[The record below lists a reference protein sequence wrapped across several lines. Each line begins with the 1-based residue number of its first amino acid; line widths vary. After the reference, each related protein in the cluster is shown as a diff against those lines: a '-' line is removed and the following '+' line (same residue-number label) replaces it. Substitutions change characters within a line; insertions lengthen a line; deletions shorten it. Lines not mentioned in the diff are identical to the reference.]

1 MKKRK
6 SEDIKA
12 FFSSNK
18 NTSSATAQTQSHCI
32 ICSRLVN
39 DDIMETHVQA
49 CIEQSEKLLHSPA
62 KAPKKRNENTDETAS
77 VPATAFE
84 HLMNAAQ
91 EQRKIIAYF
100 RLDLAEGL
108 LLPSFFFS
116 SEPAVDT
123 SASTQWNM
131 EVKIKSFRMY
141 CESSSNSNNI
151 FEDVKVKLCTNI
163 RPVEN
168 NNENNFMSELH
179 PALLKSMLQKG
190 FRRKEGQ
197 KIGKIALA
205 LSKLSLLDL
214 LRRLPIIL
222 LEDSMLHPSF
232 PILVWLLMACSKGY
246 KPCDMLIAVV
256 LNVLIDCGD
265 CSYKDMIADDSNG
278 ADISSSSLMNDEA
291 DAISDNNTA
300 DKAGNINTTSKSLS
314 LKQLPHS
321 GSRTILASI
330 SLRASFGGMDGD
342 VSMLHSYQDLWY
354 KRLILNNPVVSSTN
368 DEIIEPLIKIYT
380 HHDYINDLLQR
391 PWGKC
396 LLAAYHSIDSNSN
409 SQLLALSREVSLS
422 LPMYHSYQVEW
433 NNLNLSP
440 FKLEDMVLEG
450 IDFHCDKGLIEY
462 LMYLHQDSLL
472 PLIEEGCFMEEKL
485 KECIWIFRSSLNKRK
500 LWVPLTTQE
509 TYVTAY
515 DRKLNNALDKKKTM
529 SAVWSVIASSCTTYS
544 KMKAAE
550 YYKKYIKVVK
560 Q

>member
-6 SEDIKA
+6 SENIKA

-18 NTSSATAQTQSHCI
+18 NNSSATVQTQSHCI

-39 DDIMETHVQA
+39 DDIMEAHVQA

-62 KAPKKRNENTDETAS
+62 KAPKKRNENADEMAS
-77 VPATAFE
+77 ASATVFE
-84 HLMNAAQ
+84 HLMHAAQ
-91 EQRKIIAYF
+91 EQRKIVAYF
-100 RLDLAEGL
+100 RLDLVEGL

-116 SEPAVDT
+116 SEPAVET
-123 SASTQWNM
+123 SASTMWNT

-163 RPVEN
+163 RPLEN
-168 NNENNFMSELH
+168 NLESNFMSELH
-179 PALLKSMLQKG
+179 PGLLKSMLQKG
-190 FRRKEGQ
+190 FRRKEGP

-246 KPCDMLIAVV
+246 KPCDMLIGVV
-256 LNVLIDCGD
+256 LNILIDCGD
-265 CSYKDMIADDSNG
+265 CNYKDIIADDSNG
-278 ADISSSSLMNDEA
+278 ADITSSSLMDDEA
-291 DAISDNNTA
+291 DAISDHNTA
-300 DKAGNINTTSKSLS
+300 CKTDSSNATAKSLS

-342 VSMLHSYQDLWY
+342 VSMLHAYQDLWY
-354 KRLILNNPVVSSTN
+354 KRLILNNPVVSSAD
-368 DEIIEPLIKIYT
+368 DERMEPLIKIYT
-380 HHDYINDLLQR
+380 HQDFINDLLQR

-396 LLAAYHSIDSNSN
+396 LLAAYHRIDSNSN

-422 LPMYHSYQVEW
+422 LPMYHSYQIEW
-433 NNLNLSP
+433 NNLHLSP

-472 PLIEEGCFMEEKL
+472 PLIDEGCFMEEKL
-485 KECIWIFRSSLNKRK
+485 KECIWIFRSSFNKRK
-500 LWVPLTTQE
+500 LWLPLTAHE
-509 TYVTAY
+509 VCVTAN
-515 DRKLNNALDKKKTM
+515 DRVLSSALDKKKTM
-529 SAVWSVIASSCTTYS
+529 SGVWSVIASSCTTYS

-550 YYKKYIKVVK
+550 YHKKYIKVVK